1 MSTKKEALLSYDEKT
16 GKTEIYHYDQIEER
30 SVIQTRQ
37 DIEPILEINRMD
49 YNSFDENAR
58 WGNPLKPSQETFH
71 HVARIPEA
79 IMEQMPAELRQGFM
93 SGKGLHSKT
102 WKKWLNDPHNKMFKT
117 RPGKI

>member
-79 IMEQMPAELRQGFM
+79 IMEQMPAELRKGFM
-93 SGKGLHSKT
+93 SGKGLNSKT
-102 WKKWLNDPHNKMFKT
+102 WKKWLNDPHNRMFKT
-117 RPGKI
+117 RPGRI